1 MPLPSQPW
9 RAALQPASF
18 RGAGFKVE
26 ADTMPTGRRNA
37 FHEFAKRDIPFAE
50 DMGRRGRRYT
60 FSAYVIG
67 PNYLTDK
74 NALIA
79 ACEAGQAGT
88 LVHPTLGTV
97 TVNCESC
104 VPGETRERGG
114 FCSFEMVFLEAGSL
128 DYGVSPDTQAQANT
142 ASGNLSSAAGQS
154 LDRSLAQSNN
164 TGSSFSP
171 GVQFAT
177 PNAPTGS
184 GSSVAGVNPDGSFNF
199 N

>member
-1 MPLPSQPW
+1 MPMPYQPW

-26 ADTMPTGRRNA
+26 ANTMPTGRRNA
-37 FHEFAKRDIPFAE
+37 FHEFAKRDTPFAE

-67 PNYLTDK
+67 PNYLADK

-79 ACEAGQAGT
+79 ACEAGQSGT

-97 TVNCESC
+97 QVNCDSC

-114 FCSFEMVFLEAGSL
+114 FASFELVFLESGSL
-128 DYGVSPDTQAQANT
+128 DSGVTPDTQAQAST
-142 ASGNLSSAAGQS
+142 AAADLSAAAGAS
-154 LDRSLAQSNN
+154 LDRSLTTSN
-164 TGSSFSP
+164 
-171 GVQFAT
+171 
-177 PNAPTGS
+177 
-184 GSSVAGVNPDGSFNF
+184 AGTIST
-199 N
+199 